1 MCVLDHK
8 NIKKSL
14 IYRQLATF
22 EDDEYLYKTAANV
35 EEARKLIK
43 IGYEYVYDVENMKLF
58 RKRK

>member
-1 MCVLDHK
+1 M
-8 NIKKSL
+8 